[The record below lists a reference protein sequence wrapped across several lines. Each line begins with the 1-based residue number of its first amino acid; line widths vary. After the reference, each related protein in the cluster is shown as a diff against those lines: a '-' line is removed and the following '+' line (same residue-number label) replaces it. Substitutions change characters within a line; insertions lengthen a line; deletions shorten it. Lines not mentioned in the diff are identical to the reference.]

1 MQGLPTASSSNNE
14 AQMNRVPVVTSSVVV
29 GIFLSLM
36 VVVVV
41 ILVAVVVYAYRRR
54 KLGATTSFN
63 HDPCTQPNLAYELHK
78 PRKRA
83 IPVQQNISYEHS
95 TLPSNTATVCS
106 TASDAL

>member
-1 MQGLPTASSSNNE
+1 
-14 AQMNRVPVVTSSVVV
+14 MNLVPVVTSSVVV

-41 ILVAVVVYAYRRR
+41 AVVVYAHRRR
-54 KLGATTSFN
+54 KRGATTSFN
-63 HDPCTQPNLAYELHK
+63 HDPLTQPNLAYELHK

-83 IPVQQNISYEHS
+83 IPVQQNIAYEHS

-106 TASDAL
+106 IASDAL